1 MQLSEENITYMF
13 IVIAIFYTSFIFSST
28 IVNGLKRFIGFIRSF
43 LNMDIGDPSKDVA
56 IPKTEDIKTQKD
68 AFLFLLKESG
78 YLIVCVIISILAI
91 YIFTFYY
98 LLATTEID
106 FADNFKNTLLFLND
120 FLWKDGKLLP
130 LYLPF
135 IIAFLVV
142 LIITSIYI
150 GTNKEFVE
158 DMSFNDDKK
167 TKLESLSK
175 HFVLFIIIIAI
186 FLHTFYFIHYY
197 EDKKV
202 DMFLMYFAIL
212 ITIILS
218 TIYSYKGGKLF
229 FAFYFVIVICFG
241 IHYYYNNES
250 TIKKT

>member
-13 IVIAIFYTSFIFSST
+13 IVIAMFYTSFIFSST
-28 IVNGLKRFIGFIRSF
+28 IINGLKSIIEFTRRF
-43 LNMDIGDPSKDVA
+43 LNMDVGDPTKDVA
-56 IPKTEDIKTQKD
+56 ILKTEEIKTQKD

-78 YLIVCVIISILAI
+78 YLIICVIISILVVYVLA
-91 YIFTFYY
+91 FYY
-98 LLATTEID
+98 LLAITEID
-106 FADNFKNTLLFLND
+106 FADNFKQTLLFLNN

-135 IIAFLVV
+135 IISFLVV
-142 LIITSIYI
+142 LIVTSMYI

-158 DMSFNDDKK
+158 DMTFNDDKK

-197 EDKKV
+197 DEKKIDV
-202 DMFLMYFAIL
+202 FVMYFAIL
-212 ITIILS
+212 ITIQLS
-218 TIYSYKGGKLF
+218 AIYSYKGGKLF
-229 FAFYFVIVICFG
+229 FAFYFVILLCFA
-241 IHYYYNNES
+241 IHHYT
-250 TIKKT
+250 TIKKP